1 MRSYFEKD
9 RDDENLY
16 LFTIL
21 NSKNRNRIVPIDETI
36 WSFHHK
42 PPHDLGVKVEF
53 ETKGGKKDY
62 RWETN
67 IIDVCKYLWPDSYYL
82 FQSPNYKQKPNQP
95 YRSNY
100 YLNICKN
107 RMVEEDSQ
115 VIRNRKKGGESM
127 ENWNG
132 LGWRNRSIFSSHHL
146 RKYFISYMIRKE
158 GVRTL
163 RTPFRNYRP
172 YN

>member
-1 MRSYFEKD
+1 MIKSEASEYGMRSYFEKD

-67 IIDVCKYLWPDSYYL
+67 IIDVCKFLWHHP
-82 FQSPNYKQKPNQP
+82 
-95 YRSNY
+95 
-100 YLNICKN
+100 I
-107 RMVEEDSQ
+107 
-115 VIRNRKKGGESM
+115 
-127 ENWNG
+127 
-132 LGWRNRSIFSSHHL
+132 IFSNHL
-146 RKYFISYMIRKE
+146 I
-158 GVRTL
+158 T
-163 RTPFRNYRP
+163 FRNQT
-172 YN
+172 NHIVQTII